1 MTATAVEHKASAASG
16 RLNEE
21 NATIL
26 KSLLSPP
33 YPHRHPREP
42 ATVAGLVA
50 RMWREHGTLRRG

>member
-26 KSLLSPP
+26 NP
-33 YPHRHPREP
+33 YS
-42 ATVAGLVA
+42 
-50 RMWREHGTLRRG
+50 